1 MASIRVRPQ
10 RKPLQGSVPV
20 PSDRDITHRALILA
34 ALSNGPS
41 EIRGFGYGDANLH
54 TLRALGRLGVR
65 YEDDEKGTIR
75 VRGVGLAGLKAPEGT
90 LDAGRS
96 AACLRLLTGVLSGQ
110 TFDSVIGGDAALER
124 RDMWSVVAPLI
135 RRGAR
140 IEGRRSENEGELTA
154 PLAVGALP
162 PRGRLDPI
170 EYALGGP
177 NDHAKGALLLSGLF
191 ASGPTTI
198 LEPIVS
204 RDHTERL
211 LDALGMPVK
220 AAGSMI
226 SLHPPADPL
235 AIRGFEMDVPGD
247 ISAAIFI
254 LVAAQIVPG
263 SNVNTRRT
271 GLNPTRSA
279 ALEVIR
285 LSGGSTGI
293 SPAGNSLGEPFGDLS
308 SRGSRLR
315 GIALDGE
322 LLERSLDELP
332 ALLVL
337 SARAR
342 GVTEVAAP
350 ASRESASR
358 LAAMA
363 SLLRAFGVAVEE
375 RDSGLALEGQPEAAL
390 QAARVSSGG
399 DHRVAMAA
407 VLLGLSADGESVVD
421 DADCIAESY
430 PRFVGTLRALGADLE
445 VIP

>member
-1 MASIRVRPQ
+1 MTRVRVRPQ
-10 RKPLQGSVPV
+10 RKPLSGSVPV
-20 PSDRDITHRALILA
+20 PSDRSITHRALILA

-41 EIRGFGYGDANLH
+41 EIRGFGYGEANLH

-75 VRGVGLAGLKAPEGT
+75 VRGVGLAGLKAPDAP

-96 AACLRLLTGVLSGQ
+96 ATCLRLLTGVLAGQ
-110 TFDSVIGGDAALER
+110 TFDSVIGGDASLIS
-124 RDMWSVVAPLI
+124 RDMWSIVAPLK

-140 IEGRRSENEGELTA
+140 IDGRSEKEGEL
-154 PLAVGALP
+154 LP
-162 PRGRLDPI
+162 PLSVSGLAARERLEPL
-170 EYALGGP
+170 EYGLGGP

-220 AAGSMI
+220 AAGSLI
-226 SLHPPADPL
+226 TLHPPADPF
-235 AIRGFEMDVPGD
+235 AIRGFELDVPGD
-247 ISAAIFI
+247 VSAAVFV
-254 LVAAQIVPG
+254 LAAAQIVPG

-285 LSGGSTGI
+285 LCGGSMGI
-293 SPAGNSLGEPFGDLS
+293 SPAGSSLNEPFGDLS

-332 ALLVL
+332 ALLVMA
-337 SARAR
+337 SRAR

-350 ASRESASR
+350 PEREAAAR
-358 LAAMA
+358 LSAMA
-363 SLLRAFGVAVEE
+363 GVLRAFGVDVEE
-375 RDSGLALEGQPEAAL
+375 RDGGLALEGRPEAPL
-390 QAARVSSGG
+390 RAAHVSSGG
-399 DHRVAMAA
+399 DHRVALAA
-407 VLLGLSADGESVVD
+407 ILLGLVGDGESVVD
-421 DADCIAESY
+421 DVDCIAESY

-445 VIP
+445 VMK

>member
-1 MASIRVRPQ
+1 MTRIRVRPQ
-10 RKPLQGSVPV
+10 RTPLQGSVPV
-20 PSDRDITHRALILA
+20 PSDRSITHRALILA
-34 ALSNGPS
+34 ALSNAPS
-41 EIRGFGYGDANLH
+41 EIRGFGYCDANLH

-65 YEDDEKGTIR
+65 YEDDEKGTLR
-75 VRGVGLAGLKAPEGT
+75 VRGVGLAGMKAPDGP

-96 AACLRLLTGVLSGQ
+96 TTCLRLLTGVLSGQ

-124 RDMWSVVAPLI
+124 CDMWSVVAPLK

-140 IEGRRSENEGELTA
+140 IEGCSAEEGQLTA
-154 PLAVGALP
+154 PLTVGALP
-162 PRGRLDPI
+162 PRGRLEPI
-170 EYALGGP
+170 EYALSGP

-191 ASGPTTI
+191 SSGPTTI

-235 AIRGFEMDVPGD
+235 AIRGFELDVPGD
-247 ISAAIFI
+247 VSAAAFV

-285 LSGGSTGI
+285 LSGGSMGI
-293 SPAGNSLGEPFGDLS
+293 SPAGSSLGEPFGDLS

-315 GIALDGE
+315 SVALDGE

-337 SARAR
+337 SSRAR
-342 GVTEVAAP
+342 GVTEIAPPSSSEAA
-350 ASRESASR
+350 AR
-358 LAAMA
+358 LGAMA
-363 SLLRAFGVAVEE
+363 RVLRAFGVGVEE
-375 RDSGLALEGQPEAAL
+375 RDGGLALEGQPETL
-390 QAARVSSGG
+390 FKAARVTSGG
-399 DHRVAMAA
+399 DDRVAMAA
-407 VLLGLSADGESVVD
+407 VLCGLCADGESVID
-421 DADCIAESY
+421 DVDCIAESY

-445 VIP
+445 VVQ